1 MSQNIQDPTQQRARH
16 AGNQGAGG
24 AGQNQSQR
32 QNQGQDQDQN
42 QGEGNREAAADFN
55 QAEREFVESPRGQQK
70 IREGTHLNPGEE
82 AELSDAERRARER
95 AKAQDSN
102 RM

>member
-1 MSQNIQDPTQQRARH
+1 MTENRQPPSQERKPP
-16 AGNQGAGG
+16 
-24 AGQNQSQR
+24 AGQAPA
-32 QNQGQDQDQN
+32 GQAAAGQN

-55 QAEREFVESPRGQQK
+55 RAEREFVDSPRGQQK
-70 IREGTHLNPGEE
+70 IREGTHVAPDEE
-82 AELSDAERRARER
+82 AELSEAEQRAGQR